1 MKELRKDKLTQL
13 RKMICLVSI
22 MIMLAGLLF
31 SRFLLSSG
39 LIIFA
44 VSCFVGQNVKNKMRS
59 FVCSPIL
66 WSMSLLFLLPLL
78 SGLWSEDTLKWSQI
92 LRIKLPLFLLPLSV
106 AGFDDFEKEDWEKI
120 AFAFLSLVLIGAG
133 WSLWQ
138 YLQDVQL
145 VQEAYLRAQTIK
157 TPLGNDHV
165 RFSLLVS
172 IAILTAVFLSV
183 QNQKKSTRGVVVG
196 LWLAALLLVIYLHV
210 LAARTGLICVYVAAL
225 ITITWFLTKL
235 KNSWRY
241 AWVFV
246 LIIAIP
252 FVSWFAFPT
261 FKNRISYVRYDL
273 SSIRDSV
280 YRTGSND
287 GNRLVSI
294 KAGWKLQNQRPLA
307 GVGFGDIE
315 TETRKWYLANY
326 PQMADTDRILPSSEW
341 MIYGAG
347 AGWPGFMLFSIIM
360 IIPFFSRAR
369 VANICWVLLNISLLL
384 SYLFD
389 IGLEVQYGVFVHAF
403 MLLWW
408 YKWLNVPPKI
418 QNVEKV

>member
-13 RKMICLVSI
+13 QKMICLLSVL
-22 MIMLAGLLF
+22 IMLAGLLF
-31 SRFLLSSG
+31 SRFLLSLG
-39 LIIFA
+39 LIVFVI
-44 VSCFVGQNVKNKMRS
+44 SCFVGQSVKNKMIN
-59 FVCSPIL
+59 FFYSPVL

-78 SGLWSEDTLKWSQI
+78 SGFWSDDTLKWSQI
-92 LRIKLPLFLLPLSV
+92 LRIKLPLLLLPLSL
-106 AGFDDFEKEDWEKI
+106 AGFDDFKKEDWEKI
-120 AFAFLSLVLIGAG
+120 AFAFLSLVLIGAA

-138 YLQDVQL
+138 YLQDMQL
-145 VQEAYLRAQTIK
+145 IHEAYLRAQTIK
-157 TPLGNDHV
+157 TPLDNDHV

-172 IAILTAVFLSV
+172 IAILTAAFLSV
-183 QNQKKSTRGVVVG
+183 QNQTKLPRAVVVS
-196 LWLAALLLVIYLHV
+196 LWLAALLLLVYLHV

-225 ITITWFLTKL
+225 ISITWLIVKL

-241 AWVFV
+241 AWVIV

-261 FKNRISYVRYDL
+261 FKNRISYIRYDL

-294 KAGWKLQNQRPLA
+294 RAGWKLQNEHALA

-315 TETRKWYLANY
+315 TETRKWYLTNY

-347 AGWPGFMLFSIIM
+347 AGWPGFVLFSIVM
-360 IIPFFSRAR
+360 IIPFFSRAPA
-369 VANICWVLLNISLLL
+369 ANIYWVLLNISFAL

-389 IGLEVQYGVFVHAF
+389 IGIEVQYGVFVHAF
-403 MLLWW
+403 ILLWW
-408 YKWLNVPPKI
+408 YKWLNVAANI